1 MFCNDCYRK
10 NALFLPNHVT
20 ISISLNV
27 RDADS
32 TFLKE
37 VSAGGIS
44 GTIADPGVTFVAA
57 LKANCCA
64 IIITHNYP
72 SHYLKTSRQDVELT
86 TKN

>member
-1 MFCNDCYRK
+1 MFCNNCYRK
-10 NALFLPNHVT
+10 NDLFLLNHLT

-32 TFLKE
+32 KFLNK
-37 VSAGGIS
+37 VAAGGIS

-57 LKANCCA
+57 LKANCCVS
-64 IIITHNYP
+64 IITHNYP
-72 SHYLKTSRQDVELT
+72 SHYLKASRQDVELT